1 MRPRIGV
8 TASRRGGRFM
18 WQANRLALLRA
29 GAVAVRLRPGGP
41 LPLEELHGLVIGGG
55 DDITATLYGGEV
67 DPAVRIDPDRDRLE
81 LDLLGEAARRFW
93 PVLGICR
100 GAQMLN
106 IFLGGSLHVDIHAV
120 YAEAP
125 RMRTVLPRKTVNVEP
140 GSRLASILDCRQC
153 RVNAL
158 HHQSIDRL
166 GRGLRVVA
174 RDAHGI
180 IQAVERDGAPF
191 TLGVQWHPEFLP
203 ADRGQQRLF
212 RALAAAARD
221 GAITRAAADQ
231 SFAR

>member
-8 TASRRGGRFM
+8 TTSRRGGRFM

-29 GAVAVRLRPGGP
+29 GAAAVRLRPGGP
-41 LPLEELHGLVIGGG
+41 LPVEELHGLVIGGG
-55 DDITATLYGGEV
+55 DDITATLYGGAV
-67 DPAVRIDPDRDRLE
+67 DPAIRIDRARDRLE

-106 IFLGGSLHVDIHAV
+106 VFLGGSLHGDIHAA
-120 YAEAP
+120 YAGAP
-125 RMRTVLPRKTVNVEP
+125 RLRTVLPRKMVHVEP
-140 GSRLASILDCRQC
+140 DSLLASILGCCDC

-166 GRGLRVVA
+166 GQGLRVVA
-174 RDAHGI
+174 RDGHGI
-180 IQAVERDGAPF
+180 IQAVERDGPPF

-221 GAITRAAADQ
+221 GAAARAAADQ